1 MFYEHRL
8 ATPLLLNIVKKTAGH
23 SVVRPGIPN
32 SCNSGIWWLLA
43 ILRHGIV
50 HTEPWEVQGFSFVLI
65 LNVSELC
72 SRRWKLIMTTEPRA
86 HIFWFC
92 STELNSPNSISL
104 RLLFL
109 FSMQVCSMCLVKLL
123 LPTALSLISISFLR
137 KRDWLG
143 DPIAQCSRCQLKD
156 AWIRASSPLAASP
169 WSSTPSWRDRRISKN
184 SGWFRFENFFNRKS
198 NIWHMYHRQKKRSCK
213 ESSVRW
219 RRWWG
224 SWTGQSINSSP
235 TQYFCSLFI
244 LLLFSS
250 CGSHSLC
257 WLHRRGPIGGL
268 GSLPATHRAG
278 GAEEGGLW
286 VKRGGQCSVLAGQ
299 VWRRR
304 GLCQIHSRPQ
314 GLSTQCF

>member
-1 MFYEHRL
+1 MLTSEWVFMVIVLDERRHPAALRVHREA
-8 ATPLLLNIVKKTAGH
+8 ATKLKRQEDFEKLW
-23 SVVRPGIPN
+23 VVQ
-32 SCNSGIWWLLA
+32 
-43 ILRHGIV
+43 V
-50 HTEPWEVQGFSFVLI
+50 WE
-65 LNVSELC
+65 
-72 SRRWKLIMTTEPRA
+72 
-86 HIFWFC
+86 
-92 STELNSPNSISL
+92 
-104 RLLFL
+104 
-109 FSMQVCSMCLVKLL
+109 
-123 LPTALSLISISFLR
+123 
-137 KRDWLG
+137 
-143 DPIAQCSRCQLKD
+143 
-156 AWIRASSPLAASP
+156 
-169 WSSTPSWRDRRISKN
+169 
-184 SGWFRFENFFNRKS
+184 FFNRKS

-286 VKRGGQCSVLAGQ
+286 VERGGQCSVLAGQ

>member
-1 MFYEHRL
+1 MQQWNLMVIGYPPPR
-8 ATPLLLNIVKKTAGH
+8 H
-23 SVVRPGIPN
+23 SAHWALRGPG
-32 SCNSGIWWLLA
+32 
-43 ILRHGIV
+43 V
-50 HTEPWEVQGFSFVLI
+50 F
-65 LNVSELC
+65 LC
-72 SRRWKLIMTTEPRA
+72 SDFECFWTVQQEMETHHDHRALRA

-219 RRWWG
+219 RRRWG

-286 VKRGGQCSVLAGQ
+286 VERGGQCSVLAGQ
-299 VWRRR
+299 VWRQR

>member
-1 MFYEHRL
+1 MQQWNLMVIGYPPPR
-8 ATPLLLNIVKKTAGH
+8 H
-23 SVVRPGIPN
+23 SAHWALRGPG
-32 SCNSGIWWLLA
+32 
-43 ILRHGIV
+43 V
-50 HTEPWEVQGFSFVLI
+50 F
-65 LNVSELC
+65 LC
-72 SRRWKLIMTTEPRA
+72 SDFECFWTVQQEMETHHDHRALRA

-156 AWIRASSPLAASP
+156 AWIRVSSPLAASP

-184 SGWFRFENFFNRKS
+184 SGWFRFEIFFNRKS

-219 RRWWG
+219 RRRWG
-224 SWTGQSINSSP
+224 SWTGQSD
-235 TQYFCSLFI
+235 Q
-244 LLLFSS
+244 
-250 CGSHSLC
+250 
-257 WLHRRGPIGGL
+257 
-268 GSLPATHRAG
+268 
-278 GAEEGGLW
+278 
-286 VKRGGQCSVLAGQ
+286 
-299 VWRRR
+299 
-304 GLCQIHSRPQ
+304 
-314 GLSTQCF
+314 